1 MTTQHDIDKVKKN
14 LNNMISFNQDLLNNA
29 NMKLENAY
37 ALLTLSDNKDLGLQI
52 GLDLIS
58 GCLSKLADLLEPAG
72 PLRGEERH
80 LEAGASSDGPIAAS
94 FLSGLVSGYSSNT
107 PPALNDLFSS
117 LLTRLQK
124 TFLQTN
130 DDLAVFYQDPVKN
143 WDKTVGGT
151 FTTPFGTQTVS
162 GKVSDLVNI
171 SFPVQSDPSYYK
183 LLNGCLKGLDQGIW
197 ATLLTRFVITDYQE
211 DNPPMWDLPCNPDEI
226 DNNFIQV
233 HKSYYNV
240 WSYHEDKDCYGNL
253 VKYYTQ
259 EQYNIGTGAGTF
271 SDGALNDSAC
281 NYLFHNY
288 SSVISNPDGL
298 FERSFVMTKLGIPTA
313 IQHIHNRPPQLA
325 MPGMKYKTRFSYI
338 CPRRSNKPFSSKN

>member
-1 MTTQHDIDKVKKN
+1 MSQPSQEDINKVKNN
-14 LNNMISFNQDLLNNA
+14 LNNMISFNKDLLNNA

-37 ALLTLSDNKDLGLQI
+37 ALLTQTDNKDLGLQI
-52 GLDLIS
+52 GLDLVS

-72 PLRGEERH
+72 PL
-80 LEAGASSDGPIAAS
+80 AAS
-94 FLSGLVSGYSSNT
+94 FLSGLVGGYSSST

-130 DDLAVFYQDPVKN
+130 DDLAIYYQDPVAN

-151 FTTPFGTQTVS
+151 FNTPFGKKTVS
-162 GKVSDLVNI
+162 GKVSDLVNVK
-171 SFPVQSDPSYYK
+171 FPVQSDPSYYD
-183 LLNGCLKGLDQGIW
+183 LLNGCLKALDQGIW

-211 DNPPMWDLPCNPDEI
+211 DNPPMWNFPCNPDDI
-226 DNNFIQV
+226 DNNFIPV

-240 WSYHEDKDCYGNL
+240 WSYHEDKDCHGNPI
-253 VKYYTQ
+253 KYYTQ
-259 EQYNIGTGAGTF
+259 EQYNLGTGAGTF

-288 SSVISNPDGL
+288 SSRIANPDGL
-298 FERSFVMTKLGIPTA
+298 FERSFVMTKLNIPTA
-313 IQHIHNRPPQLA
+313 VQHIHNRPPQLA
-325 MPGMKYKTRFSYI
+325 MPGMTYESRLSKLFRFCCL
-338 CPRRSNKPFSSKN
+338 CPRRGNKKPLSSVKN